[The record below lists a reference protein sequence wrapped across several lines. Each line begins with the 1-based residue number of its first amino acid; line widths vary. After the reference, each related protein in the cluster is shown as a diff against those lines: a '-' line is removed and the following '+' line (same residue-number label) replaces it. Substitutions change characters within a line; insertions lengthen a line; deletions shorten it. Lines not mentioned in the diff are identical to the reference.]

1 MEREIVFIDTETLS
15 EEELH
20 KEREVPAQY
29 EYQCEG
35 L

>member
-15 EEELH
+15 EEELQ
-20 KEREVPAQY
+20 KEREEPVQY